1 MPDTKIDFNPFA
13 VETIENPYP
22 GLATLRKFAPVY
34 EVESLFFRIIS
45 RYDDVVAALRDAES
59 FSSSI
64 IDASFAGDYT
74 PVEGSSGNNM
84 MAKDPPEH
92 SRFRGL
98 VNRAFTPKA
107 VANLRVA
114 IATFVADA
122 IERVRDEPEWD
133 FVDEIGQALPV
144 NIFFKMLGVEPEMY
158 GQARQWSHDI
168 KTASRFTVGRQTPT
182 ADEDAYLRQA
192 MKDYGDYLEHLVN
205 FRREHPGDDLVS
217 GLVQAADEGEQLSH
231 QEVLTMVFLLIG
243 AGTESTQKF
252 ISNTLFAF
260 LNHPDQYRML
270 REDRSLVPNA
280 IQEVL
285 RFDGPAIFMAR
296 ITTRD
301 VEMAGTVIPA
311 QSPCLVSFASA
322 NHDESKFPNPEQFDI
337 TRDTAGVLAFGHGL
351 HRCLGAPLATLEG
364 TVVLEHLLDNF
375 TGFDWDPSRV
385 VRDDNFFIR
394 GLNHLPISPIPV

>member
-13 VETIENPYP
+13 VETIQNPYP

-34 EVESLFFRIIS
+34 EVESLSFRIIS
-45 RYDDVVAALRDAES
+45 RYDDVVAALRDTAS
-59 FSSSI
+59 FSSSV

-74 PVEGSSGNNM
+74 PVPGSSGNNM

-122 IERVRDEPEWD
+122 VERVRDEPEWD
-133 FVDEIGQALPV
+133 FVHEIGQALPV

-182 ADEDAYLRQA
+182 PNEDAYLRRA
-192 MKDYGDYLEHLVN
+192 MKGYGDYLEHLVN

-217 GLVQAADEGEQLSH
+217 RLVQAADEEEQLSH

-243 AGTESTQKF
+243 AGTESTQKL
-252 ISNTLFAF
+252 ISNTLLAF
-260 LNHPDQYRML
+260 LNHPDQYRMV

-301 VEMAGTVIPA
+301 VEMGGTVIPA

-322 NHDESKFPNPEQFDI
+322 NHDDSKFPNPEQFDI
-337 TRDTAGVLAFGHGL
+337 TRDTAGVVAFGHGL

-375 TGFDWDPSRV
+375 KGFDWDPSRV
-385 VRDDNFFIR
+385 VRDDSFFIR
-394 GLNHLPISPIPV
+394 GLNQLPISPIPV

>member
-1 MPDTKIDFNPFA
+1 MPNTKIDFNPFA

-45 RYDDVVAALRDAES
+45 RYDDVVAALRDTES
-59 FSSSI
+59 FSSSV

-74 PVEGSSGNNM
+74 PVPGSSGNNM

-114 IATFVADA
+114 IATFVAGA

-133 FVDEIGQALPV
+133 FVHEIGQALPV

-182 ADEDAYLRQA
+182 ADEDAYLRRA
-192 MKDYGDYLEHLVN
+192 MKDYGNYLEHLVN

-217 GLVQAADEGEQLSH
+217 GLVQAADEGERLSH

-252 ISNTLFAF
+252 ISNTLLAF
-260 LNHPDQYRML
+260 LNHPDQYRLL
-270 REDRSLVPNA
+270 REDRSLLPNA

-301 VEMAGTVIPA
+301 VEMGGTVIPA

-337 TRDTAGVLAFGHGL
+337 TRDTAGVVGFGHGL